1 MILSTCLV
9 IKIGWPLL
17 FPLSSSCTYNI
28 CFGPDWWVLLFWLED
43 KNSVQGDSSSV
54 QIFWTSSS
62 VSNCTWIIM
71 MTFWLR
77 GWLLTSSQCMNCEYK
92 FLWLWYLN
100 YFLCDGSFILIENIL
115 HEQFRSQFNF
125 GAKGFPTEWKLIR
138 YGKLIITFSIFRV
151 NTWKENNNKYS
162 DKMWKTHQ
170 NFLLFLF
177 IFWLWLWNSDD
188 YTCVCIHW
196 CIKDPL

>member
-1 MILSTCLV
+1 M
-9 IKIGWPLL
+9 
-17 FPLSSSCTYNI
+17 
-28 CFGPDWWVLLFWLED
+28 
-43 KNSVQGDSSSV
+43 
-54 QIFWTSSS
+54 
-62 VSNCTWIIM
+62 
-71 MTFWLR
+71 
-77 GWLLTSSQCMNCEYK
+77 
-92 FLWLWYLN
+92 N

-170 NFLLFLF
+170 NFLVFLF

-188 YTCVCIHW
+188 YTCVYKIW
-196 CIKDPL
+196 YINDLQFIYTEIPIKSLIIDQIIIYYLWIECVIWSWKYCFPQTLNKLK